1 MIKRDGVNGTFM
13 PVDENIS
20 EADFLAKL
28 PKELDAVVI
37 GGAIR
42 MTAGEPSMSLSLS
55 HLALDKQSS
64 YAPWELLSLVCC
76 GNLTCAALQI

>member
-28 PKELDAVVI
+28 PQELDAVVI

-42 MTAGEPSMSLSLS
+42 MAAGEPSLSLS